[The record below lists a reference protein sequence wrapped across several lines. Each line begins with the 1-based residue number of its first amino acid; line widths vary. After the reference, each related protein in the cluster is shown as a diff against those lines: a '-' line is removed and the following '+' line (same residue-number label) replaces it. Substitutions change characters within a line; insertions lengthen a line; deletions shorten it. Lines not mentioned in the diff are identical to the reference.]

1 MLSLC
6 TTDSERAIPDYGYI
20 LYKVAT
26 TAFIEEEEK
35 NYSISQF
42 YTRTTVFMQ
51 LYYFWQNTLKCNY

>member
-6 TTDSERAIPDYGYI
+6 TTDSECAIPDYGYI

-26 TAFIEEEEK
+26 TAFIEGKEN
-35 NYSISQF
+35 NYTISQF

-51 LYYFWQNTLKCNY
+51 LYCFW

>member
-20 LYKVAT
+20 LYEVAT

-51 LYYFWQNTLKCNY
+51 LYYFW